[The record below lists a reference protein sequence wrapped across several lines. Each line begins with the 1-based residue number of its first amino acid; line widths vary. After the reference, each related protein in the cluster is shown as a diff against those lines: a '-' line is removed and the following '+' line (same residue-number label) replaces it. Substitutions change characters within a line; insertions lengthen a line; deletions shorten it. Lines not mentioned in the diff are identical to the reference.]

1 MPKNER
7 KPDRK
12 NEKKKERK
20 PQKKRKRNEECEIPI
35 NLNIIWVLYIEGYWE
50 RQKEIKKK

>member
-20 PQKKRKRNEECEIPI
+20 PQKKRKRNEECQIPI
-35 NLNIIWVLYIEGYWE
+35 NLNII
-50 RQKEIKKK
+50 